1 MLYVCATCS
10 NQCMCK
16 HTSLKYIDIIGR
28 FSRLNL
34 LIIAL
39 HEEVRNNHALLN
51 ILISNQLR
59 ITQVS

>member
-1 MLYVCATCS
+1 
-10 NQCMCK
+10 MCK